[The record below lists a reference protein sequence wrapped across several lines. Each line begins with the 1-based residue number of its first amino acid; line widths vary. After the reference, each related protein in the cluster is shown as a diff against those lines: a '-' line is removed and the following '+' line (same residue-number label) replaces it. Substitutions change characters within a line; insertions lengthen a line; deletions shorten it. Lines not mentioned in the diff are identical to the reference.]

1 MAAALSL
8 PKTVAVRGRM
18 STKPPAS
25 RSETTLAGPV
35 GRELPIADIALD
47 VKLQPR
53 DTIDD
58 GLVAEYAEAL
68 ASGAVF
74 PPVTVFAVR
83 ADGRQ
88 MLADGWHRLYAH
100 RAAGRETIRAEV
112 IQAESLADA
121 LRHSLKA
128 NARHGKRRDDGTLAR
143 SYKLACEELGV
154 DPCDKHTVRELLEVS
169 DKTAERLT
177 DVARKHRKN
186 TAQNIVRALDAGGV
200 PQGEIARMLAKAGIE
215 VARQTVTDWIA
226 GFALKSKSGKTTP
239 DIGNSAKVWPYELEM
254 NAEQIKA
261 FWADIAETVNRSVY
275 EPKLKAQ
282 VEERVAEHKAKIDE
296 HKAKLDK
303 AAADEAA
310 RMQKEAAKLRD
321 RAERMQAQL
330 EAQIA
335 TQDGIIK
342 AQRQQIADLGRAI
355 DSAEEVDKA
364 AIAKATAEMRAKL
377 EDTQA
382 KTKALRTELARAKA
396 AAKEALAT
404 QDEVNRAR
412 VREAFGP
419 ESLLWALVDRVIEA
433 VDKIPPNLEDMP
445 CAITEH
451 RLLALLPDRIAK
463 LQAVMKIAER
473 HRDFDREN
481 FFK

>member
-25 RSETTLAGPV
+25 RSETALAGPV

-100 RAAGRETIRAEV
+100 RAAGRATIRAEI

-128 NARHGKRRDDGTLAR
+128 NARHGKRRDEGTLERA
-143 SYKLACEELGV
+143 YKLACEELKIEPTDV
-154 DPCDKHTVRELLEVS
+154 KAVMTLLEVS
-169 DKTAERLT
+169 RQTADRLT
-177 DVARKHRKN
+177 STARTYQFN
-186 TAQNIVRALDAGGV
+186 TARNIVRALHEGGV
-200 PQGEIARMLAKAGIE
+200 PQEEIARMLAKAGVGE
-215 VARQTVTDWIA
+215 VAQKTVSNWISS
-226 GFALKSKSGKTTP
+226 FTP
-239 DIGNSAKVWPYELEM
+239 DGKSTKDQTASGRRGKHSNMPPEGFEM
-254 NAEQIKA
+254 NGDQIVS
-261 FWADIAETVNRSVY
+261 FWKDIMDVVEKERYT
-275 EPKLKAQ
+275 PKLKEQ
-282 VEERVAEHKAKIDE
+282 VEARVAEHKAK
-296 HKAKLDK
+296 LDK
-303 AAADEAA
+303 LAADEVA

-396 AAKEALAT
+396 AAKETLAT

-419 ESLLWALVDRVIEA
+419 ESLLWALIDRVIEA
-433 VDKIPPNLEDMP
+433 IDKIPPNLEDMP
-445 CAITEH
+445 CPIAEH
-451 RLLALLPDRIAK
+451 RLLAMLPDRIAK
-463 LQAVMKIAER
+463 LQAVMKITER